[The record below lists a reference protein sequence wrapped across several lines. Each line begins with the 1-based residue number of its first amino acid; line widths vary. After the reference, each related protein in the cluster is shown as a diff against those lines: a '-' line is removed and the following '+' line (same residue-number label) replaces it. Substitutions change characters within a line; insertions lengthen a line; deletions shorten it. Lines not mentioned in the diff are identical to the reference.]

1 MTTTTTPSRVEGHDV
16 GAVAV
21 KAPTLAWAIRRTLLA
36 IVILLVS
43 IAGAAFLLYAS
54 IDPGEEGWPGAA
66 EPRSAWTSP
75 ETPGPRA
82 HPLGGSLSSRVQW
95 SRGRSAGSAQ
105 SLTLLSIPEDALAAP
120 RAEFTTG

>member
-54 IDPGEEGWPGAA
+54 IDPGEEGWPSCGAA
-66 EPRSAWTSP
+66 GARGPLPRQAPAPTSSFRGSQG
-75 ETPGPRA
+75 TPRA
-82 HPLGGSLSSRVQW
+82 MVARPGLRGVAPQIASLCSQF
-95 SRGRSAGSAQ
+95 
-105 SLTLLSIPEDALAAP
+105 PKMH
-120 RAEFTTG
+120 

>member
-1 MTTTTTPSRVEGHDV
+1 MTTTTTVSRVEGHDV

-54 IDPGEEGWPGAA
+54 IDPGEEGWPSAEPQERVELSGAA
-66 EPRSAWTSP
+66 GAS
-75 ETPGPRA
+75 GI
-82 HPLGGSLSSRVQW
+82 HLIL
-95 SRGRSAGSAQ
+95 
-105 SLTLLSIPEDALAAP
+105 
-120 RAEFTTG
+120 

>member
-16 GAVAV
+16 GTVAV

-54 IDPGEEGWPGAA
+54 IDPGEEGWPAA
-66 EPRSAWTSP
+66 EPQERVDLSRADTS
-75 ETPGPRA
+75 G
-82 HPLGGSLSSRVQW
+82 
-95 SRGRSAGSAQ
+95 
-105 SLTLLSIPEDALAAP
+105 
-120 RAEFTTG
+120 TGLIL

>member
-54 IDPGEEGWPGAA
+54 IDPGEEGWPAA
-66 EPRSAWTSP
+66 EPQERVDLSP
-75 ETPGPRA
+75 A
-82 HPLGGSLSSRVQW
+82 DA
-95 SRGRSAGSAQ
+95 AG
-105 SLTLLSIPEDALAAP
+105 
-120 RAEFTTG
+120 TGLIL

>member
-54 IDPGEEGWPGAA
+54 IDPGEEGWPAA
-66 EPRSAWTSP
+66 EPQERVDLS
-75 ETPGPRA
+75 RA
-82 HPLGGSLSSRVQW
+82 DA
-95 SRGRSAGSAQ
+95 AG
-105 SLTLLSIPEDALAAP
+105 
-120 RAEFTTG
+120 TGLIL

>member
-36 IVILLVS
+36 FVILLVS

-54 IDPGEEGWPGAA
+54 IDPGEEGWPSIEPQQRVDLSPGDATGA
-66 EPRSAWTSP
+66 
-75 ETPGPRA
+75 G
-82 HPLGGSLSSRVQW
+82 LIL
-95 SRGRSAGSAQ
+95 
-105 SLTLLSIPEDALAAP
+105 
-120 RAEFTTG
+120 

>member
-54 IDPGEEGWPGAA
+54 IDPGEEGWPSA
-66 EPRSAWTSP
+66 EPQERVDLPQADA
-75 ETPGPRA
+75 GA
-82 HPLGGSLSSRVQW
+82 HPLL
-95 SRGRSAGSAQ
+95 
-105 SLTLLSIPEDALAAP
+105 
-120 RAEFTTG
+120 

>member
-54 IDPGEEGWPGAA
+54 IDPGEEGWPAA
-66 EPRSAWTSP
+66 EPQERVDLSRADTS
-75 ETPGPRA
+75 G
-82 HPLGGSLSSRVQW
+82 
-95 SRGRSAGSAQ
+95 
-105 SLTLLSIPEDALAAP
+105 
-120 RAEFTTG
+120 TGLIL

>member
-21 KAPTLAWAIRRTLLA
+21 QAPTLAWAIRRTLLA

-54 IDPGEEGWPGAA
+54 IDPGEEGWPSA
-66 EPRSAWTSP
+66 EPQERVDLPQAV
-75 ETPGPRA
+75 GA
-82 HPLGGSLSSRVQW
+82 HPLL
-95 SRGRSAGSAQ
+95 
-105 SLTLLSIPEDALAAP
+105 
-120 RAEFTTG
+120 

>member
-54 IDPGEEGWPGAA
+54 IDPGEEGWPAA
-66 EPRSAWTSP
+66 EPQERVDLS
-75 ETPGPRA
+75 RA
-82 HPLGGSLSSRVQW
+82 GA
-95 SRGRSAGSAQ
+95 AG
-105 SLTLLSIPEDALAAP
+105 
-120 RAEFTTG
+120 TGLIL